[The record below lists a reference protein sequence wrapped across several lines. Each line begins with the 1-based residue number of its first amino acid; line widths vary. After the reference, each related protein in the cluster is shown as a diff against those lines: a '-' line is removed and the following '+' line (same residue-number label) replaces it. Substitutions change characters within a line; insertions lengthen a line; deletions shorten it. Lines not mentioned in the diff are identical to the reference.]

1 MRVHWRS
8 RRVLGAVIAAALVA
22 VGFAFLS
29 DRPAAAATTRHGTLA
44 VTGLVADGCPAS
56 VGGSQMFIKPGDTV
70 EFRAT
75 LAGINLDVIHNVLP
89 LVPATLT
96 TNGVGSFNTTLTFA
110 DQNTTSNGKTVG
122 HPHAVTDTEV
132 YRRTFPR
139 SGVYSFG
146 WIARS
151 LSLLKIPILL
161 PNGITVPFSMNIP
174 GIVGENSSLSWA
186 GQVVV
191 SSKATKCGL
200 SVQVPGVTIHPSVL
214 GHKLPPVSLPGG
226 NLPTVNVP
234 NLPGGSKSKAK
245 TKSHSG
251 STSKSGGYLDYTPH
265 GSGVA
270 ASVVPKGGEGGG
282 GDGGDGNVNGAPGG
296 GDGTQVVIT
305 KVNGKAVKMLV
316 VDGKTVG
323 RARTVDLASKPT
335 DPATKLPMVWVLA
348 ALVMLSTAT
357 ATYARRFIAA
367 KH

>member
-1 MRVHWRS
+1 MHWLS
-8 RRVLGAVIAAALVA
+8 RRVLGAVIVAALVA

-56 VGGSQMFIKPGDTV
+56 AGGSQIFIKPGDTV

-75 LAGINLDVIHNVLP
+75 LAGINLGVIHNVLP

-96 TNGVGSFNTTLTFA
+96 SNGVGSFNTTVTFA
-110 DQNTTSNGKTVG
+110 DENTTSKGKTVG
-122 HPHAVTDTEV
+122 HPHAVTDTDA

-139 SGVYSFG
+139 SGVYNFG

-161 PNGITVPFSMNIP
+161 PKGLTVPLSQNVP
-174 GIVGENSSLSWA
+174 GIVGDDSSLSWA

-191 SSKATKCGL
+191 SDKATKCGL

-214 GHKLPPVSLPGG
+214 GHKLPPVSVPGG

-234 NLPGGSKSKAK
+234 NLPGTSKSKAN
-245 TKSHSG
+245 TKSHGG
-251 STSKSGGYLDYTPH
+251 STSKGGGYLDYTPH

-270 ASVVPKGGEGGG
+270 ASVVPKGGDGGGG
-282 GDGGDGNVNGAPGG
+282 GDDGDVNGAPGG

-305 KVNGKAVKMLV
+305 KVDGKTVKMLV

-323 RARTVDLASKPT
+323 KARTVDLASKPT
-335 DPATKLPMVWVLA
+335 DPATTLPILWVLA

-357 ATYARRFIAA
+357 AAYAHRFIAA